1 MHRFAFPLLLL
12 TFFTLGR
19 PLWALSLDATIE
31 AALLRSEAGLEAT
44 RAEGARQAE
53 AIEAG
58 RLDNPELQVDA
69 VRPGGQSQPNIE
81 GEFYQP
87 LKLSLL
93 TGERGRLAE
102 SLRAQA
108 GSERAVANFKT
119 RAEAGSLYLK
129 LWTLQA
135 RQKLF
140 EDSLA
145 EISELSAVVT
155 RSAAS
160 GQTAPA
166 ARELFAGDREQ
177 LVSTLKGL
185 AAESKETANDLA
197 QMTGLPIAGEVLEAP
212 RLGAIPPLDRLVSLA
227 SARTTWRTAL
237 RDRMESAEQRLA
249 VAQSD
254 ALLPE
259 IGPRLIYARDP
270 TASQDTV
277 GVGIALR
284 IPLWD
289 QNDAER
295 TRARADASMARVA
308 HERAQQ
314 LPLADS
320 LAALRAAAIERAE
333 RRDELC
339 DHVLPRYRK
348 SYALTRAMYKQGQAD
363 ALALWQVREKL
374 YQTEETALAAATDA
388 YLARLRLEAEVGG
401 ALEAAP

>member
-69 VRPGGQSQPNIE
+69 VRPGGQRQPNIE
-81 GEFYQP
+81 GELYQP

-197 QMTGLPIAGEVLEAP
+197 QMTGLPIAGAVLEAP
-212 RLGAIPPLDRLVSLA
+212 RLGAIPPLDKLVSLA
-227 SARTTWRTAL
+227 AGRTTWRTAL
-237 RDRMESAEQRLA
+237 RDRLESAEQRLA

-270 TASQDTV
+270 TAS
-277 GVGIALR
+277 
-284 IPLWD
+284 
-289 QNDAER
+289 
-295 TRARADASMARVA
+295 
-308 HERAQQ
+308 
-314 LPLADS
+314 
-320 LAALRAAAIERAE
+320 
-333 RRDELC
+333 
-339 DHVLPRYRK
+339 
-348 SYALTRAMYKQGQAD
+348 
-363 ALALWQVREKL
+363 
-374 YQTEETALAAATDA
+374 
-388 YLARLRLEAEVGG
+388 
-401 ALEAAP
+401 

>member
-1 MHRFAFPLLLL
+1 MLRFCFPLLLL
-12 TFFTLGR
+12 TFTTLGG
-19 PLWALSLDATIE
+19 PVWALTLDAAIE
-31 AALLRSEAGLEAT
+31 AALSRSDAGLEAT
-44 RAEGARQAE
+44 RAESARQAE

-69 VRPGGQSQPNIE
+69 VRPGGQGRPNIE
-81 GEFYQP
+81 GELYQP

-93 TGERGRLAE
+93 TGERGRLAD

-119 RAEAGSLYLK
+119 RAEVSSLYLR

-135 RQKLF
+135 RQQLY
-140 EDSLA
+140 ENSLA

-155 RSAAS
+155 RSAAG

-166 ARELFAGDREQ
+166 ARELFSGDREL

-185 AAESKETANDLA
+185 AADIKETATDLA
-197 QMTGLPIAGEVLEAP
+197 QMTGLPIAGATLEAP
-212 RLGAIPPLDRLVSLA
+212 SLRSIPPLDALLA
-227 SARTTWRTAL
+227 LAAERTTWREAL
-237 RDRMESAEQRLA
+237 RDRVESAEQRLA

-270 TASQDTV
+270 TVREDTV

-295 TRARADASMARVA
+295 TRARTEANTARLA
-308 HERAQQ
+308 HARAQQ
-314 LPLADS
+314 LPLTQS

-333 RRDELC
+333 RRDALC
-339 DHVLPRYRK
+339 DHALPRYRK

-374 YQTEETALAAATDA
+374 YQTEETALAATTEA